1 MTQKTKHL
9 KQFLTFI
16 ILAGLLHS
24 CQFEDEVVENNNVE
38 QNKFKIE
45 KKNFDEL
52 MKVPQFK
59 TAFSKIPKQK
69 TKSNV
74 VGKTVMEHEYGFN
87 ISN

>member
-16 ILAGLLHS
+16 ILAGLLQS
-24 CQFEDEVVENNNVE
+24 CQLEDEVVENKIVE
-38 QNKFKIE
+38 QNKFKVE

-59 TAFSKIPKQK
+59 SAFNKIPKQN
-69 TKSNV
+69 TKSSV
-74 VGKTVMEHEYGFN
+74 AGKTVMEHQY
-87 ISN
+87 